1 MAAEPISL
9 AEPYRSPVTRLVPF
23 RPEHAASIVS
33 WIRNDR
39 ELFLVAPRT
48 PPPLTVAKVRGWTG
62 EGDRPIVLTAGVR
75 VVGYAE
81 LNRLD
86 HLPAHLWIG
95 HFVIDPEFRRR
106 GYGTVLLNG
115 LLNSAFASLDVWEVS
130 LTVFPQNVG
139 AIAFYE
145 RFGFALHETQ
155 VRRFE
160 GTGRRHRI
168 GWMRLPRELH
178 ERGRRDHSAI
188 RRTP

>member
-1 MAAEPISL
+1 VAAEPISL

-39 ELFLVAPRT
+39 ELFLIAPRT
-48 PPPLTVAKVRGWTG
+48 PPPLTVAKVCGWTG
-62 EGDRPIVLTAGVR
+62 EGDRPVVLTSGAR
-75 VVGYAE
+75 PVGYAE

-95 HFVIDPEFRRR
+95 HFVIDPELRRR
-106 GYGTVLLNG
+106 GYGSILLSG
-115 LLNSAFASLDVWEVS
+115 LLSAAFASPDVWEVS

-145 RFGFALHETQ
+145 WFGFVLHETQ

-168 GWMRLPRELH
+168 GWMRLPREQF
-178 ERGRRDHSAI
+178 ERGRHDGAEMRP
-188 RRTP
+188 TP